1 MSQSIP
7 AWSSS
12 LLVDLGIGGLVGF
25 AVGYA
30 LKKILKLLLLV
41 AGTVL
46 LLLTSAIE
54 YLQGKGIVTI
64 QVNYDVLNAWIFSAA
79 AWGMSHLS
87 TLTGWIFQVGAGVT
101 GLTGRFAIGLYKG

>member
-7 AWSSS
+7 SWSSS
-12 LLVDLGIGGLVGF
+12 LLVDLGTGGIVGF

-46 LLLTSAIE
+46 LILTATIE

-64 QVNYDVLNAWIFSAA
+64 QVNHDVLNAWISSAS
-79 AWGMSHLS
+79 AWGMNQL
-87 TLTGWIFQVGAGVT
+87 TVVTGWVFQLGAGLT
-101 GLTGRFAIGLYKG
+101 GLTGGFAIGFYKG

>member
-1 MSQSIP
+1 MSQSIS

-12 LLVDLGIGGLVGF
+12 LLVDLGTGGIVGF

-46 LLLTSAIE
+46 LILTATIE
-54 YLQGKGIVTI
+54 YLQRSGIVAI
-64 QVNYDVLNAWIFSAA
+64 QVNYDVLNAWISSVS
-79 AWGMSHLS
+79 AWGMNQLS
-87 TLTGWIFQVGAGVT
+87 AVTAGVFQLGVGVT
-101 GLTGRFAIGLYKG
+101 GLTGGFAIGFYKG

>member
-12 LLVDLGIGGLVGF
+12 PLLDLGVGGLVGF
-25 AVGYA
+25 AIGYA

-46 LLLTSAIE
+46 LILAATIE
-54 YLQGKGIVTI
+54 YLQRKGMVTI
-64 QVNYDVLNAWIFSAA
+64 QINYDVLNAWISSAT
-79 AWGMSHLS
+79 AWGMSQLGAV
-87 TLTGWIFQVGAGVT
+87 TGRVLQAGAGVT
-101 GLTGRFAIGLYKG
+101 GLTGGFAIGLYKG